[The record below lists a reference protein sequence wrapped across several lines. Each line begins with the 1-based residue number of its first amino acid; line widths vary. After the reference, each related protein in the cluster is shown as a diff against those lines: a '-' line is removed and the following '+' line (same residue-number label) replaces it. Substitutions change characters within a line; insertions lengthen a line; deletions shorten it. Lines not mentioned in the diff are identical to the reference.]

1 MDHIVTANQLINIKD
16 TILENAKTREKE
28 NQLLKKCI
36 FIQYDVI
43 EDKRKMLVLFSK
55 LKSARYLYDFPV
67 EENIKI
73 TPTYELVEGSSQR
86 SNQSQV
92 ENAVT
97 RYIDKQLLTTKV
109 YNSIMKVSFKLTR
122 QEVIYLINT
131 FLVHKSE
138 EEISEIIGISKTYLQ
153 NIKKSCIVKMWVD
166 LEQYCPQDD

>member
-73 TPTYELVEGSSQR
+73 TSTYELVEGSSQR
-86 SNQSQV
+86 SNQSQD
-92 ENAVT
+92 
-97 RYIDKQLLTTKV
+97 Y
-109 YNSIMKVSFKLTR
+109 FK
-122 QEVIYLINT
+122 
-131 FLVHKSE
+131 
-138 EEISEIIGISKTYLQ
+138 
-153 NIKKSCIVKMWVD
+153 
-166 LEQYCPQDD
+166 